1 MDLNKDYYKIL
12 GVLDNAEDIV
22 IKAAYRALAQK
33 YHPDKNQT
41 KAAKDIMQEINEAY
55 SVLSDP
61 AERKKYDG
69 SRKKQEFTQD
79 NSQNTK
85 DLLKNLEKDWHDSI
99 EYFPDLDDLAKDLS
113 RYSKE
118 LELTFKILVIEKKE
132 YKNRNKLAV
141 SLKNQFLERYFGFDK
156 EIHNFA
162 EELFEAKDFVNLK
175 KLNRAVTLL
184 GSDIDA
190 EVIIN
195 KIQGLDD
202 TKLSSSK
209 KKNTKPFKLARF
221 LLDDDI
227 SYYERY
233 NSARDF
239 MKLLGASV
247 EWSGVFSLTYNV
259 EYNGWE
265 YEFDEDDFFDFAIKQ
280 ARLYLKKSK

>member
-41 KAAKDIMQEINEAY
+41 KAAKDVMQEINEAY

-61 AERKKYDG
+61 TERKKYDG
-69 SRKKQEFTQD
+69 TRKKQEYTQD

-85 DLLKNLEKDWHDSI
+85 DLLKNLEKDWDDSV

-113 RYSKE
+113 KYSKE
-118 LELTFKILVIEKKE
+118 LELTFKILLIEKKE
-132 YKNRNKLAV
+132 YKNRNKLAI
-141 SLKNQFLERYFGFDK
+141 SLKNHFFERYFGFDK
-156 EIHNFA
+156 DIHDFA
-162 EELFEAKDFVNLK
+162 EELFQSKDFVSLK

-190 EVIIN
+190 EVVIN
-195 KIQGLDD
+195 KIQGLDES
-202 TKLSSSK
+202 KLVLSK
-209 KKNTKPFKLARF
+209 NKNTKEFKLARH

-227 SYYERY
+227 SYYDRY
-233 NSARDF
+233 NAAREF

-265 YEFDEDDFFDFAIKQ
+265 YEFDEDDFFEFAIKQ
-280 ARLYLKKSK
+280 AKLHLKKSI